1 LTLFSRFSSPLREE
15 DEDNCED
22 LWDAASLDYPGNQSP
37 TGWEFLAEEDE
48 NDPLFYEEPRFHTW
62 HYWLMGLTWGLALAI
77 GVPAAMFTEH
87 HPFVETENS
96 RIGGHRKGRPGCYV
110 PADPF
115 KNPYSTTVNDPG
127 FNFTLSNLIITY
139 IFPVV
144 ILLFMIGMIYCK
156 KITDNLKFRRYV
168 KIFVFL
174 TLIFI
179 ISRCAPTNNYTS
191 GQKMVQQLQI
201 NFYLEKKDFF
211 VTDSGHNFPTL

>member
-1 LTLFSRFSSPLREE
+1 MQRKTKKWIIKCDIFCSPLREE

-48 NDPLFYEEPRFHTW
+48 NDPLFYEEPKFHTW
-62 HYWLMGLTWGLALAI
+62 HYWLMGLTWGMALGI

-87 HPFVETENS
+87 HPFVEGETS
-96 RIGGHRKGRPGCYV
+96 RIGGQRKGRPGCYI

-144 ILLFMIGMIYCK
+144 FLLFMIIMIYCR
-156 KITDNLKFRRYV
+156 KITDNPKFRRYV
-168 KIFVFL
+168 KVLVFL
-174 TLIFI
+174 TFIFI
-179 ISRCAPTNNYTS
+179 ISR
-191 GQKMVQQLQI
+191 
-201 NFYLEKKDFF
+201 
-211 VTDSGHNFPTL
+211 